1 LGGDTAL
8 MTVDEILAEV
18 ERQMGALDERTKQA
32 VTLALQLAEQH
43 GLPKWQ
49 GENPTWDEWLQM
61 SEEERQAAM
70 DELEQRNRVW
80 LEWMR
85 RTLQA
90 EWLLVVDGKIVRY
103 GASWNEYPPDDALE
117 ALIQQLGKVPLLFAA
132 DPLIEE
138 TAWNPTRYPA
148 DFYPALPVT
157 FQGLTGQSITLVA
170 DFDTGSRHTF
180 ADADLLQRQ
189 GVIHLLPTT
198 LWAVGWH
205 LNRSFRYTPKSLIV
219 ILTAADGTQKTASQ
233 TILCVR
239 NWQQSP
245 FVAVNPNR
253 TALVG
258 RSLCLATQVKITL
271 DFAQQVTSVQG

>member
-8 MTVDEILAEV
+8 ITVDEILAEV
-18 ERQMGALDERTKQA
+18 EKRMGALDERTKQA

-49 GENPTWDEWLQM
+49 GENPTWDEWQRM
-61 SEEERQAAM
+61 SEEERQAVM

-103 GASWNEYPPDDALE
+103 GASWNEYPSDDALE

-138 TAWNPTRYPA
+138 TAWSPTRYPE
-148 DFYPALPVT
+148 DFYPTLSVT
-157 FQGLTGQSITLVA
+157 FQGLAGQRITLVA

-219 ILTAADGTQKTASQ
+219 ILTAADGTQKTSSQ

-245 FVAVNPNR
+245 FVVVNPNR
-253 TALVG
+253 TALIG
-258 RSLCLATQVKITL
+258 RSLCLATQAKITL

>member
-1 LGGDTAL
+1 MGGDTAL

-18 ERQMGALDERTKQA
+18 EKRMGALDERAKQA

-49 GENPTWDEWLQM
+49 GENPTWDEWQRM
-61 SEEERQAAM
+61 SEEERQAVM

-85 RTLQA
+85 QTLQA
-90 EWLLVVDGKIVRY
+90 EWLLVMDGKVIRY
-103 GASWNEYPPDDALE
+103 GASWNEYPSDDALE

-138 TAWNPTRYPA
+138 TAWSPT
-148 DFYPALPVT
+148 
-157 FQGLTGQSITLVA
+157 
-170 DFDTGSRHTF
+170 
-180 ADADLLQRQ
+180 
-189 GVIHLLPTT
+189 
-198 LWAVGWH
+198 
-205 LNRSFRYTPKSLIV
+205 RYTPKSLIV

-239 NWQQSP
+239 N
-245 FVAVNPNR
+245 
-253 TALVG
+253 
-258 RSLCLATQVKITL
+258 
-271 DFAQQVTSVQG
+271 

>member
-1 LGGDTAL
+1 MGGDTAL

-18 ERQMGALDERTKQA
+18 ERQMGALDERAKQA

-49 GENPTWDEWLQM
+49 GENPTWDEWQRM
-61 SEEERQAAM
+61 SEEERQAVM

-85 RTLQA
+85 QTLQA
-90 EWLLVVDGKIVRY
+90 EWLLVVDGKVIRY
-103 GASWNEYPPDDALE
+103 GASWNEYPSDDALE

-138 TAWNPTRYPA
+138 TAWSPTRYPD
-148 DFYPALPVT
+148 DFYPTLSVT
-157 FQGLTGQSITLVA
+157 FQGLAGQGITLVA

-258 RSLCLATQVKITL
+258 RFLCLATQVKITL
-271 DFAQQVTSVQG
+271 DFARQVTSVQG

>member
-18 ERQMGALDERTKQA
+18 EKRMGALDERTKQA

-85 RTLQA
+85 QTLQA

-103 GASWNEYPPDDALE
+103 GASWNEYPSDDALE

-138 TAWNPTRYPA
+138 TAWSPTRYPD
-148 DFYPALPVT
+148 DFYPTLSVT
-157 FQGLTGQSITLVA
+157 FQGLAGQGITLVA

>member
-1 LGGDTAL
+1 L
-8 MTVDEILAEV
+8 TVDEILAEV
-18 ERQMGALDERTKQA
+18 EKRMGALDERTKQA

-49 GENPTWDEWLQM
+49 GENPTWDEWQRM
-61 SEEERQAAM
+61 SEEERQATM

-85 RTLQA
+85 QTLQA

-103 GASWNEYPPDDALE
+103 GASWNEYPSDDALE

-138 TAWNPTRYPA
+138 TAWSPTCYPD
-148 DFYPALPVT
+148 DFYPTLSVT
-157 FQGLTGQSITLVA
+157 FQGLAGQRITLVA

-189 GVIHLLPTT
+189 GIIALPLTT

-205 LNRSFRYTPKSLIV
+205 LNRPFRYTPKSLIV
-219 ILTAADGTQKTASQ
+219 ILTAADGTQKMTSQ

-271 DFAQQVTSVQG
+271 DFAQQITLVQVGTP

>member
-1 LGGDTAL
+1 
-8 MTVDEILAEV
+8 MMVDEILAEV
-18 ERQMGALDERTKQA
+18 EKRMGALDERTKQA

-49 GENPTWDEWLQM
+49 GENPTWDEWQRM
-61 SEEERQAAM
+61 SEEERQAVM

-103 GASWNEYPPDDALE
+103 GASWNDYPSDDALE

-138 TAWNPTRYPA
+138 TAWSPTRYPE
-148 DFYPALPVT
+148 DFYPTLSVT
-157 FQGLTGQSITLVA
+157 FQGLAGQRITLVA

-189 GVIHLLPTT
+189 GIIALPLTT

-205 LNRSFRYTPKSLIV
+205 LNRPFRYTPKSLIV
-219 ILTAADGTQKTASQ
+219 ILTAADGTQKTSSQ

>member
-43 GLPKWQ
+43 GLPKWR
-49 GENPTWDEWLQM
+49 GENPTWDEWQRM

-103 GASWNEYPPDDALE
+103 GASWNEYPSDDALE

-138 TAWNPTRYPA
+138 TAWSPTRYPD
-148 DFYPALPVT
+148 DFYPTLSVT
-157 FQGLTGQSITLVA
+157 FQGLAGQGITLVA

-253 TALVG
+253 TALIG

>member
-1 LGGDTAL
+1 

-18 ERQMGALDERTKQA
+18 EKRMGALDERAKQA

-49 GENPTWDEWLQM
+49 GENPTWDEWQRM
-61 SEEERQAAM
+61 SEEERQAVM

-103 GASWNEYPPDDALE
+103 GASWNEYPSDDALE

-138 TAWNPTRYPA
+138 TAWSPTRYPD
-148 DFYPALPVT
+148 DFYPTLSVT
-157 FQGLTGQSITLVA
+157 SQGLAGQRITLVA

-189 GVIHLLPTT
+189 GVIHPLPTT

-205 LNRSFRYTPKSLIV
+205 LNRPFRYTPKSLIV

-239 NWQQSP
+239 NWQQSS

>member
-1 LGGDTAL
+1 LI
-8 MTVDEILAEV
+8 TVDEILAEV
-18 ERQMGALDERTKQA
+18 EKRMGALDERTKQA

-43 GLPKWQ
+43 GLPKWR
-49 GENPTWDEWLQM
+49 GENPTWDEWQRM
-61 SEEERQAAM
+61 SEEEQQAAM

-85 RTLQA
+85 RTLQS

-103 GASWNEYPPDDALE
+103 GASWNEYPSDDALE

-138 TAWNPTRYPA
+138 TAWSPTRYPD
-148 DFYPALPVT
+148 DFYPTLSVT
-157 FQGLTGQSITLVA
+157 FQGLAGQGITLVA

-219 ILTAADGTQKTASQ
+219 ILTAADGTQKTSSQ

-258 RSLCLATQVKITL
+258 RSLCLATQAKILL
-271 DFAQQVTSVQG
+271 DFARQVTSVQG

>member
-1 LGGDTAL
+1 
-8 MTVDEILAEV
+8 MMVDEILAEV

-49 GENPTWDEWLQM
+49 GENSTWDEWQRM
-61 SEEERQAAM
+61 SEEERQATM

-85 RTLQA
+85 QTLQA

-103 GASWNEYPPDDALE
+103 GASWNEYPSDDALE

-138 TAWNPTRYPA
+138 TAWSPTRYPD
-148 DFYPALPVT
+148 DFYPTLSVT
-157 FQGLTGQSITLVA
+157 FQGLAGQGITLVA

-198 LWAVGWH
+198 LWAVSWH

-253 TALVG
+253 TALIG
-258 RSLCLATQVKITL
+258 RSLCLAMQAKITL

>member
-18 ERQMGALDERTKQA
+18 EKRMGALDERTKQA

-49 GENPTWDEWLQM
+49 GENPTWDEWQRM

-103 GASWNEYPPDDALE
+103 GASWNEYPSDDALE

-138 TAWNPTRYPA
+138 TAWSPTRYPD
-148 DFYPALPVT
+148 DFYPTLSVT
-157 FQGLTGQSITLVA
+157 FQGLAGQGITLVA

-205 LNRSFRYTPKSLIV
+205 LNRPFRYTPKSLIV
-219 ILTAADGTQKTASQ
+219 ILTAADGTQKTTSQ

-245 FVAVNPNR
+245 FVAINPNR

-258 RSLCLATQVKITL
+258 RSLCLAMQVKITL
-271 DFAQQVTSVQG
+271 DFARQVTSVQG

>member
-1 LGGDTAL
+1 LGGDNAL
-8 MTVDEILAEV
+8 ITVDEILAEV
-18 ERQMGALDERTKQA
+18 EKRMGALDERTRQA

-49 GENPTWDEWLQM
+49 GENPTWDEWQRM
-61 SEEERQAAM
+61 SEEERQAVM
-70 DELEQRNRVW
+70 DELEQQNRVW

-103 GASWNEYPPDDALE
+103 GASWNEYPSDNALE

-132 DPLIEE
+132 DPMIEE

-253 TALVG
+253 TALIG
-258 RSLCLATQVKITL
+258 RSLCLATQAKITL

>member
-18 ERQMGALDERTKQA
+18 ERQMGALDERAKQA
-32 VTLALQLAEQH
+32 VTLALRLAEQH

-49 GENPTWDEWLQM
+49 GENPAWDEWLQM
-61 SEEERQAAM
+61 SEEERQAVM

-103 GASWNEYPPDDALE
+103 GASWNEYPSDDALE

-258 RSLCLATQVKITL
+258 RSLCLAMQVKITL

>member
-1 LGGDTAL
+1 LI
-8 MTVDEILAEV
+8 TVDEILAEV
-18 ERQMGALDERTKQA
+18 EKRMGALDERTKQA

-43 GLPKWQ
+43 GLPKWR
-49 GENPTWDEWLQM
+49 GENPTWDEWQRM
-61 SEEERQAAM
+61 SEEERQSVM

-103 GASWNEYPPDDALE
+103 GASWNEYPSDDALE

-138 TAWNPTRYPA
+138 TAWSPTRYPD
-148 DFYPALPVT
+148 DFYPTLSVT
-157 FQGLTGQSITLVA
+157 FQGLAGQGITLVA

-205 LNRSFRYTPKSLIV
+205 LNRPFRYTPKSLIV
-219 ILTAADGTQKTASQ
+219 ILTAADGTQKTTSQ

-253 TALVG
+253 TALIG

>member
-1 LGGDTAL
+1 MGGDTAL

-18 ERQMGALDERTKQA
+18 EKRMGALDERTKQA

-85 RTLQA
+85 QTLQA

-103 GASWNEYPPDDALE
+103 GASWNEYPSDDALE

-138 TAWNPTRYPA
+138 TAWSPTRYPD
-148 DFYPALPVT
+148 DFYPTLSVT
-157 FQGLTGQSITLVA
+157 FQGLAGQGITLVA